1 MVASTRV
8 ECVTR
13 LCGGGNDGLDESLLP
28 GSGDGAV
35 SQLLG
40 NDLKAPDAISPD
52 LEEEEGDCIGLDWKP
67 NAPLL
72 DKVIFVAEYPFS
84 WMRWCSTGSFDKDW
98 NRRRRLLATSAPV
111 GAALVI
117 YSDYNISGLGGQGV
131 SDTYAM
137 KTGGMPTWLL
147 VCLCATPVSAAIF
160 AATDDENLPRWRMLL
175 VLLGF
180 ASTIAWLDL
189 IANECVAILEAA
201 GIMIGVSTDILAVTV
216 LAWANSVGDFVA
228 DTAVARAGKPKM
240 GVASTFGSPLLT
252 ACVGIG
258 LSLTIITS
266 GSGDMSTGG
275 ADSPFTGE
283 VKLGFIFLFVSLLS
297 SLCTISYCGFAI
309 PRSYSYFLWTLYI
322 TYMTVVALGAANV
335 YEWGTGI

>member
-1 MVASTRV
+1 
-8 ECVTR
+8 
-13 LCGGGNDGLDESLLP
+13 
-28 GSGDGAV
+28 
-35 SQLLG
+35 
-40 NDLKAPDAISPD
+40 
-52 LEEEEGDCIGLDWKP
+52 
-67 NAPLL
+67 
-72 DKVIFVAEYPFS
+72 
-84 WMRWCSTGSFDKDW
+84 
-98 NRRRRLLATSAPV
+98 
-111 GAALVI
+111 
-117 YSDYNISGLGGQGV
+117 
-131 SDTYAM
+131 
-137 KTGGMPTWLL
+137 MPTWLL
-147 VCLCATPVSAAIF
+147 VCLCATPVSAVIF